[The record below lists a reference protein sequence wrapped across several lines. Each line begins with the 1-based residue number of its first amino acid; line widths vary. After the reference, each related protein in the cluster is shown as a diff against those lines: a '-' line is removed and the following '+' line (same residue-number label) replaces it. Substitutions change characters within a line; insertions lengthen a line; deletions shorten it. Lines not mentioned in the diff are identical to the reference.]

1 MNFCINPHCP
11 SPINDNDEH
20 FCISCGSELL
30 LKGRYRV
37 LRLLG
42 GGGFGNTYEVSDN
55 HNNSTKV
62 MKVLKL
68 NQQKHIELFQQEARV
83 LAYLNHP
90 GIPKVEEDGY
100 FIYLPRNSQDPI
112 YCLVM
117 EKIIGLDLE
126 KWMSNRGMSPID
138 QKLAIKWLQELT
150 EILHQVHQQN
160 FFHRDIKP
168 ANIMLKAD
176 GNLALIDF
184 GTVRQLTETYE
195 VKIAAGQKVTGII
208 SAGYTPNEQINGH
221 AEPSSDFFALGRTF
235 VYLLTGKHPLE
246 PAIYDVQNQ
255 ELNWNKYA
263 THISPLLV
271 DLVSAMMAHH
281 PSQRPENTQKIL
293 EQLAEIEQILNSGGR
308 YTPKLRRFRPGMQFP
323 KTQRKFLLWWVL
335 ANIAGA
341 LITLYFA
348 QALDVICPAIA
359 PRLQIGKIIISPLL
373 SMLFGTMQWLVLRKW
388 FYRTNW
394 WVLATALD
402 TVISY
407 YVIFFIYLKLISDSQ
422 ACFPIISIPFMGIVQ
437 SLALRRFVR
446 QAAWWIIAIP
456 LCSIISGST
465 SGFFLKLL
473 ELTSYYNFVSI
484 NYHPVLVTF
493 TEIIRF
499 SIFGLL
505 TGSLLIW
512 LLRFN
517 STNS

>member
-1 MNFCINPHCP
+1 VLSYRTMYAT
-11 SPINDNDEH
+11 SPPK
-20 FCISCGSELL
+20 FFALL
-30 LKGRYRV
+30 

-117 EKIIGLDLE
+117 EKIVGIDLE

-138 QKLAIKWLQELT
+138 QELAIKWLKELVK
-150 EILHQVHQQN
+150 ILDQVHSQN

-176 GNLALIDF
+176 GNLTLIDF
-184 GTVRQLTETYE
+184 GTVRQVTETYE
-195 VKIAAGQKVTGII
+195 VKIAAGQKVTGIL
-208 SAGYTPNEQINGH
+208 SAGYTPSEQINGH
-221 AEPSSDFFALGRTF
+221 AEPRSDFFALGRTF

-263 THISPLLV
+263 THTSPLLV

-335 ANIAGA
+335 ANVAGA

-348 QALDVICPAIA
+348 QALNVAICPAIA
-359 PRLQIGKIIISPLL
+359 SRLQIGGIIISPFL

-407 YVIFFIYLKLISDSQ
+407 YVIFFIYLKLIPNFE

-473 ELTSYYNFVSI
+473 ELTSFYNSVFI